1 MMTKSNQTRPRK
13 TQPAIHTA
21 NPSPIPQA
29 PSKQKLIPAA
39 AIFLILLHAI
49 LGFGALGGGV
59 MLIFD
64 PTGEA
69 MGIPLSM
76 LERTFFPSFLIP
88 GILLLV
94 IFGLLPLL
102 VAYAIWR
109 RPNWKIAEAFN
120 LYRNDLHP
128 PWALSLY
135 IGFGQIIWITVQTYM
150 MNTVHIVHLGYTALS
165 LIILIVTL
173 LPSVRTYLLKKE

>member
-1 MMTKSNQTRPRK
+1 MTNSIQPRPRK

-21 NPSPIPQA
+21 NPSPIPQS
-29 PSKQKLIPAA
+29 PSKQKPIPAA

-49 LGFGALGGGV
+49 LGFGALGGGA

-69 MGIPLSM
+69 MGMPVSM

-109 RPNWKIAEAFN
+109 RPNWKIAEIFN
-120 LYRNDLHP
+120 PYRNDLHP
-128 PWALSLY
+128 AWALSLY
-135 IGFGQIIWITVQTYM
+135 VGFGQIIWIAVQTYM
-150 MNTVHIVHLGYTALS
+150 MNAVHIVHLGYTALG
-165 LIILIVTL
+165 LLILIVTL

>member
-1 MMTKSNQTRPRK
+1 MTNSNQARSRK
-13 TQPAIHTA
+13 TQSAIHAA
-21 NPSPIPQA
+21 NPSRTRQA
-29 PSKQKLIPAA
+29 SSKQKSTPAA

-49 LGFGALGGGV
+49 LGFGALGGGA

-69 MGIPLSM
+69 MGMPVSM

-94 IFGLLPLL
+94 VFGLFPLL

-109 RPNWKIAEAFN
+109 RPDWKAAQALN
-120 LYRNDLHP
+120 PYRNDLHP
-128 PWALSLY
+128 AWALSLY
-135 IGFGQIIWITVQTYM
+135 VGFGQIIWITVQTYM
-150 MNTVHIVHLGYTALS
+150 MNAVHIVHLGYTALG

-173 LPSVRTYLLKKE
+173 LPSVRTYLLKNE